1 MVGFAK
7 SLRLPGE
14 CSLGRNTLR
23 LSALAIT
30 GAVHLL
36 VVALYLWGGGRS
48 HPLDAPRDALRVV
61 LIAQSSTMP
70 VKRRVEPARATDI
83 PVADRRKASRQVPI
97 PTPPTVRLQE
107 TITSL
112 PDLDLQE
119 ITIPAAQASDL
130 SQSEIATDYRQVL
143 FERLAAQRHYPEAA
157 RLQHYQGEGAVMFRI
172 DRSGRLLTASME
184 KSTGKRILD
193 RAALTQVRRAAPF
206 PEIPSE
212 LPDELI
218 VSMSLQFLITQPGRQ
233 MAAR

>member
-7 SLRLPGE
+7 SLRLPE
-14 CSLGRNTLR
+14 ERSSGRGALR

-36 VVALYLWGGGRS
+36 GIALFLWGVGGR
-48 HPLDAPRDALRVV
+48 HPPKAPRDAMHVV
-61 LIAQSSTMP
+61 LMARSTATP
-70 VKRRVEPARATDI
+70 VERGEKPARAAER
-83 PVADRRKASRQVPI
+83 PVATKSTASLPA
-97 PTPPTVRLQE
+97 PGTMPSTARLQE
-107 TITSL
+107 T
-112 PDLDLQE
+112 
-119 ITIPAAQASDL
+119 AAQAP
-130 SQSEIATDYRQVL
+130 Q
-143 FERLAAQRHYPEAA
+143 
-157 RLQHYQGEGAVMFRI
+157 
-172 DRSGRLLTASME
+172 
-184 KSTGKRILD
+184 RILD